1 MARSRDQR
9 SVKTIP
15 QRPAPVHISSGGQSA
30 HGQSPQPKLQPLP
43 GWGSIKCARKISRTS
58 VPASILGSGDDW
70 FSPLAV
76 AGSLDLDGCNQPE
89 AVTRRSVLQRLLSV
103 KFGW

>member
-30 HGQSPQPKLQPLP
+30 HGQSPQPKLQTLP

-58 VPASILGSGDDW
+58 GPVSIWVQVVTGAVRWWS
-70 FSPLAV
+70 LA
-76 AGSLDLDGCNQPE
+76 ALIGMT
-89 AVTRRSVLQRLLSV
+89 AIT
-103 KFGW
+103 